1 MLHGRLNP
9 FVRSCIADIVDR
21 RQGVK
26 SLRKNQSKADRVNAA
41 KQLREK
47 KRAET
52 VQAKRM
58 AAFMPPRIV
67 ALLPLSAETNVRH
80 FWKTFIDACV
90 NYNVQG
96 EEGDGASME
105 MEMGEA
111 MAPITVFAGP
121 QKKVKVTILP
131 PPADMNDPLGLT
143 ELGKYADFVVCLLP
157 GNPNAVPIDGCGAQ
171 ALDILRSMGMPSTL
185 AITQT
190 HDIVGGNVLK
200 ERSAAKKRAAEA
212 LERFIPSDHYK
223 LMAADNE
230 VDVKQIVRHVT
241 DSSCTTPIWRQ
252 QRPHVIPDAAEFYTS
267 TNNDMNQKAEGTLV
281 LTGYIREKAL
291 TANQL
296 IHIPG
301 AGDFQIE
308 KIESVAE
315 PQSLLQTQKS
325 HHQKKNVEATMAMN
339 GETVIA
345 VSLPEERESLVR
357 EHDVDPLDAEQT
369 WPTEQE
375 LAEAEAE
382 AKARKRRLPKGT
394 SDYQAA
400 WIIDDNFSDA
410 SEDDDDDDDSMTHM
424 MPEEQEDDEGW
435 MGMDTGTEL
444 DPEEFSKLD
453 LGDREAARA
462 REEDTARRARE
473 ADDVLYPDEFEL
485 THDVPARRRLAK
497 YRGLKSFRTSPWDPK
512 EDLPLDYAR
521 VFAFENFKRAQKRAL
536 ALSNKVNRQGGDA
549 GADVGTYARVYVC
562 NVPQDAAMTI
572 VERVNASQQGLAPL
586 LSTWGL
592 LQHEVKLSVL
602 NFSVKK
608 HAGVDAT
615 IANKEELIFVTGIRT
630 YTARPILSTD
640 EHGADKHKMERFLH
654 EGRVAMA
661 TIYGPITYPPCPLL
675 AFKRNPFNSSLQLV
689 ATGSLKSCNPDRV
702 VVKKIVLTGFPIKC
716 HRSKAIVR
724 SMFYTPEDIRWF
736 SPVELWTK
744 HGRRGRIRE
753 PLGTHGLFKSIFDGP
768 LSQQDTVCMSLYKR
782 VYPKWPES
790 TTFASI

>member
-1 MLHGRLNP
+1 MDG
-9 FVRSCIADIVDR
+9 VVDIVDR

-41 KQLREK
+41 KQVREK

-52 VQAKRM
+52 VHAKRM

-67 ALLPLSAETNVRH
+67 ALLPLSAETNARH
-80 FWKTFIDACV
+80 FWRMFIDSCV
-90 NYNVQG
+90 NHNG
-96 EEGDGASME
+96 KEEQVVGGASEDMD
-105 MEMGEA
+105 MGEA
-111 MAPITVFAGP
+111 MTPVTVFAGP
-121 QKKVKVTILP
+121 QKKVRVTVLP

-143 ELGKYADFVVCLLP
+143 EIGKYADFVVCLMP

-190 HDIVGGNVLK
+190 HDIVGGNILK

-212 LERFIPSDHYK
+212 LEKFIPSDHYK

-230 VDVKQIVRHVT
+230 VDMKQIVRHVT
-241 DSSCTTPIWRQ
+241 DSSCSTPIWRQ
-252 QRPHVIPDAAEFYTS
+252 QRPQMIPDTAEIH
-267 TNNDMNQKAEGTLV
+267 AGGALV

-291 TANQL
+291 TATQL
-296 IHIPG
+296 MHIPG

-315 PQSLLQTQKS
+315 PQSLLQTQKLQP
-325 HHQKKNVEATMAMN
+325 HQQKNVESTMAMH
-339 GETVIA
+339 GDAVIA
-345 VSLPEERESLVR
+345 VSSPEEREPLVR

-375 LAEAEAE
+375 LADAEAE

-394 SDYQAA
+394 SEYQAA

-410 SEDDDDDDDSMTHM
+410 SEEDDDDDDSMTHM
-424 MPEEQEDDEGW
+424 MPGEEEEEEGW

-444 DPEEFSKLD
+444 DPDEFSKLD

-462 REEDTARRARE
+462 REEDAARRARE

-485 THDVPARRRLAK
+485 THDVPARQRLAK

-536 ALSNKVNRQGGDA
+536 ALSNKVNRHGGDT

-608 HAGVDAT
+608 HAGVDTT
-615 IANKEELIFVTGIRT
+615 IANKEELIFVTGVRT
-630 YTARPILSTD
+630 YPARPILSTD

-654 EGRVAMA
+654 EGRIAMA

-675 AFKRNPFNSSLQLV
+675 AFKRNPLDSSLQLV

-744 HGRRGRIRE
+744 LGRRGRIRE